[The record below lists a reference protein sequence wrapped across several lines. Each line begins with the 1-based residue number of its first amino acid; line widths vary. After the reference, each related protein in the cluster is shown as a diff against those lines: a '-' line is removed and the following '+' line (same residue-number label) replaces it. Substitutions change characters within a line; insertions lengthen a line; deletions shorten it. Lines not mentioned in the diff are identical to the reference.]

1 MQDDESG
8 FERTHSFFSKKD
20 FISKRYGGRHGKKY
34 KEKDYFTKEYDNIE
48 LIIAESENMFF
59 TPDSLEYYTKNGRQV
74 EWRPSK
80 ISILGE

>member
-1 MQDDESG
+1 MLTDEYIEYTG
-8 FERTHSFFSKKD
+8 KYLPLCDTL
-20 FISKRYGGRHGKKY
+20 ILGRHGKKY